1 LGKSRLRDKSEY
13 IPEPAKFFHWYDE
26 GRLSCLEV
34 HGEGLRIFLIPFLSK
49 DLGIPATKKQREK
62 FLRLRREAKAIVRIR
77 VVTLLEACELLGI
90 SPGVSERMKPFRRDY
105 PISLGKPQIYNL
117 MTHLINEGNVV
128 KRNPRGYY
136 SNLDMSLHDR
146 VAELV
151 KSLGGYWSRRMGKDN
166 VPETCI
172 GAAVIKLLTKAGMV
186 PGKKTQGQYYRH
198 LPKQILDYPELNR
211 YHISATIAEEG
222 WPSLILKVGSK
233 PRIMMG
239 YSRSIDVTDILP
251 KEYVLSLEIGKKL
264 SPGYIPNEIKSII
277 QAQPF
282 PFLDDEITI
291 IEKELHIE
299 TQVNLTGLYKS
310 KKERITVEWRV
321 TWEGPESVK
330 KYEDNFGFLAGSK
343 VERRFKLVWRL
354 YEEYRDRPLN
364 RDVWD
369 YIERQLASV

>member
-77 VVTLLEACELLGI
+77 VVTLLEACELLGV
-90 SPGVSERMKPFRRDY
+90 SPVVLERMRLFRRDY
-105 PISLGKPQIYNL
+105 PVSLGKTQIYNL
-117 MTHLINEGNVV
+117 MSHLINEGNVV
-128 KRNPRGYY
+128 KRSPRGYY

-146 VAELV
+146 VAGLV
-151 KSLGGYWSRRMGKDN
+151 ISLGGYWSRRMGKDN

-172 GAAVIKLLTKAGMV
+172 GAAVVKLLTKAGMV
-186 PGKKTQGQYYRH
+186 PGKKTRGQYFHH
-198 LPKQILDYPELNR
+198 LPKRILDDPGLSR

-222 WPSLILKVGSK
+222 WPSLSLKIGTK
-233 PRIMMG
+233 PRIIMG

-251 KEYVLSLEIGKKL
+251 LEYVQSLESRKKL
-264 SPGYIPNEIKSII
+264 SPGQIPYEIKSII
-277 QAQPF
+277 QVQPF
-282 PFLDDEITI
+282 PILDDEITI
-291 IEKELHIE
+291 IEKDLHIE
-299 TQVNLTGLYKS
+299 TQVNFTGLYKS
-310 KKERITVEWRV
+310 KKGRITVEWRV

-330 KYEDNFGFLAGSK
+330 RYENSFGFLARSK
-343 VERRFKLVWRL
+343 VENRFKLVWRL
-354 YEEYRDRPLN
+354 YEEYKDRPLSQN
-364 RDVWD
+364 DMD
-369 YIERQLASV
+369 YLKKQLTLV